1 VQRRATVAT
10 AEQRAGRASVEVKVL
25 DMGPSWLAQVE
36 GAVRLRQSGASGPRR
51 GRSGGAEIDVEG
63 RRGCRDRRGCAI
75 PVARSSTKRGHA
87 SRVPVAA
94 SELMEG
100 GGGRAGRLWDGMMG
114 TEKTGSGTKLGEMKT
129 LTRVG
134 SVLT

>member
-1 VQRRATVAT
+1 MFHVQRRAAVAT
-10 AEQRAGRASVEVKVL
+10 AEQRAGRAAVEVKVL

-51 GRSGGAEIDVEG
+51 GRFGGAEIDVEG
-63 RRGCRDRRGCAI
+63 RRGSRDRRGCAI

-87 SRVPVAA
+87 SRVPASA

-100 GGGRAGRLWDGMMG
+100 GVAEPGGYGMG
-114 TEKTGSGTKLGEMKT
+114 
-129 LTRVG
+129 
-134 SVLT
+134 